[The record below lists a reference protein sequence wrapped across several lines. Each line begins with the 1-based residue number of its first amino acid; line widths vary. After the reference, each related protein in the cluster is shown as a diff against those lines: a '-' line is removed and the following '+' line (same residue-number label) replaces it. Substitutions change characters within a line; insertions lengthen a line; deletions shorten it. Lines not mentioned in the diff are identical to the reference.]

1 MIKAHELRFGN
12 TVFNGFNQ
20 IVTIE
25 GIISEKN
32 TTGYDTE
39 TLKRIPLVEKRLYEL
54 GLKKYEDSEIPTY
67 FKNFGNYDGED
78 FEYCFM
84 IFQDVKGNFYTE
96 IMGRKVI
103 LESVHQTQ
111 NLFFE
116 VTGEQ
121 LIFKTK

>member
-54 GLKKYEDSEIPTY
+54 GLEKYEDSEIPTY

-78 FEYCFM
+78 FQYCFM
-84 IFQDVKGNFYTE
+84 IFQDVKDNFYTE
-96 IMGRKVI
+96 VMGRKVI